1 MGKFIIKKIR
11 QNTSKKI
18 KVNSTNPVIEKNKLN
33 NRDKN
38 NTKNDINMNMEE
50 KIDMVQEVLGTSNVK
65 RIKKN
70 KGLIER
76 IEPKIVLTEDNKQL
90 LTD

>member
-1 MGKFIIKKIR
+1 MGKYIIKKIQ

-65 RIKKN
+65 HIKKN

>member
-1 MGKFIIKKIR
+1 
-11 QNTSKKI
+11 
-18 KVNSTNPVIEKNKLN
+18 
-33 NRDKN
+33 
-38 NTKNDINMNMEE
+38 MNMEE

>member
-1 MGKFIIKKIR
+1 MGKFIIKKIQ

>member
-1 MGKFIIKKIR
+1 MGKFIIKKIQ
-11 QNTSKKI
+11 QNTSKRI